1 MKKIASLFACLFI
14 AVLAVHA
21 QSTTFRFS
29 MSSDGTGLKID
40 KYTGDSQYVVIQAY
54 YDGLPVKEIGDS
66 AFYRSNIISVSIP
79 DTVVYIGHMVFQ
91 ECTNLT
97 TATLP
102 RDLKYLG
109 YYAFDNCKNLS
120 SLLIKT
126 VNPITWWHD
135 DYGYPA
141 NVFRNCSNL
150 PMSTQIQLIKLGYK
164 GKF

>member
-1 MKKIASLFACLFI
+1 MKKLVSLFACFFI

-54 YDGLPVKEIGDS
+54 YDGLPVKEIGYR

-79 DTVVYIGHMVFQ
+79 DTVVYIGDEVFYC
-91 ECTNLT
+91 CTNLT

-109 YYAFDNCKNLS
+109 DYSFYDCENLS

-126 VNPITWWHD
+126 VNPITW
-135 DYGYPA
+135 GY
-141 NVFRNCSNL
+141 NSSFYNCSNL

-164 GKF
+164 GSF